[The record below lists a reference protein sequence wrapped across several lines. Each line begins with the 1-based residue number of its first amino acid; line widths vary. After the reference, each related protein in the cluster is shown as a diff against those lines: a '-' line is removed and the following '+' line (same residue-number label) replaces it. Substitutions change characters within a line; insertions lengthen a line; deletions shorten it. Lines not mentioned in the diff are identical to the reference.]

1 MFTVIDCPMCGMAFG
16 AGAGGGAGGGF
27 AVANSLSTG
36 SSTNLKQIEHVRSIF
51 KLNHWV

>member
-27 AVANSLSTG
+27 AVANSFIHR
-36 SSTNLKQIEHVRSIF
+36 Q
-51 KLNHWV
+51 LNKS